1 MWLQVYSIVERR
13 MSNVGFQEGR
23 SGGGGGGVGGVGG
36 VGGHGGAPPPS
47 REYVTHCSLGTVLL
61 QPSLCVIQRTG
72 VPAWVLQSE
81 RTLKEWQRGSALQ
94 LLLPCATQSA
104 VVLCKSPLR
113 AQPRC
118 NRNAW
123 STCTSK
129 RMCTYPAYV
138 CRPPVPR
145 DSCPPSRARLKPPGG
160 GGGWPTQ
167 ACGCVVR

>member
-104 VVLCKSPLR
+104 VVVVQESS
-113 AQPRC
+113 A
-118 NRNAW
+118 
-123 STCTSK
+123 STAALQSQCLVDVHFETD
-129 RMCTYPAYV
+129 V
-138 CRPPVPR
+138 HVP
-145 DSCPPSRARLKPPGG
+145 S
-160 GGGWPTQ
+160 
-167 ACGCVVR
+167 VRV